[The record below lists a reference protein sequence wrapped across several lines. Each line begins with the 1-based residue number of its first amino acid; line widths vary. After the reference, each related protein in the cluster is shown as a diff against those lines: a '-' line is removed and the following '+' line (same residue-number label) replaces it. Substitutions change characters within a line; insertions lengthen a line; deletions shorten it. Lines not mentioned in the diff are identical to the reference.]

1 MLIFLCVCMSAHVCV
16 CVCVSRLPILFS
28 FSPTHQAPR
37 VWWAVISGCLCAD
50 GGGLEEGVK
59 SADGRSE
66 SFKRCFK
73 THHGAFDGGGEYG
86 QRKYPQND
94 TCEMGDWVNTE
105 SCLMWGS
112 QGNNCKRKRCGNK
125 IQGCVH
131 LHETLS
137 RHQCLK
143 YEFYS
148 GRSLLNKC
156 KALSAKCCTN
166 QS

>member
-16 CVCVSRLPILFS
+16 CVCHAFQYSFLSHPLIGLPECDGPSYQDVCVQMEEALK
-28 FSPTHQAPR
+28 R
-37 VWWAVISGCLCAD
+37 VWRAPMG
-50 GGGLEEGVK
+50 EVK
-59 SADGRSE
+59 VLSDALRPITE
-66 SFKRCFK
+66 RL
-73 THHGAFDGGGEYG
+73 TGGEYG

-112 QGNNCKRKRCGNK
+112 QGNNCKRKRCGNE

>member
-1 MLIFLCVCMSAHVCV
+1 MSVCLHTRVCAS
-16 CVCVSRLPILFS
+16 VCVSCLPIPFF
-28 FSPTHQAPR
+28 FSPTHQAPE

-73 THHGAFDGGGEYG
+73 THHGPFDGGEYG
-86 QRKYPQND
+86 QWKYLQND

-112 QGNNCKRKRCGNK
+112 QGNNCRRKRCGRMQWETRLCSPSWNFKQASMFK
-125 IQGCVH
+125 IWV
-131 LHETLS
+131 
-137 RHQCLK
+137 LK
-143 YEFYS
+143 RAITS
-148 GRSLLNKC
+148 K
-156 KALSAKCCTN
+156 
-166 QS
+166 

>member
-73 THHGAFDGGGEYG
+73 THHGAFDGGGIWAAEVSAEWHLWNGRLGKHGVMPHVRLAG
-86 QRKYPQND
+86 QQLQK
-94 TCEMGDWVNTE
+94 
-105 SCLMWGS
+105 
-112 QGNNCKRKRCGNK
+112 
-125 IQGCVH
+125 
-131 LHETLS
+131 
-137 RHQCLK
+137 
-143 YEFYS
+143 
-148 GRSLLNKC
+148 
-156 KALSAKCCTN
+156 KALRQQDTRLCSPSWNFKQASMFKIWVLQRAITPK
-166 QS
+166 